1 MDQAQLALLSTQR
14 AGTFVSTSA
23 LPGAPIVEV
32 GPGRFRTMVDRFVA
46 PARTR
51 RIRTAAAR
59 EAASA
64 SEGRPE
70 RPEPEASGG
79 RPRAHAAT

>member
-46 PARTR
+46 PTRSR
-51 RIRTAAAR
+51 RIRTAAER

-64 SEGRPE
+64 SEDRPA
-70 RPEPEASGG
+70 RPDPVRAAR
-79 RPRAHAAT
+79 RPPVHAAS